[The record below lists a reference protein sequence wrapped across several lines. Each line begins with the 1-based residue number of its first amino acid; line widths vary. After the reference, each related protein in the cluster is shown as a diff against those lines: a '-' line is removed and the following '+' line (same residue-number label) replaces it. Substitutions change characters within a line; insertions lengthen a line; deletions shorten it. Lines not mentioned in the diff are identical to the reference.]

1 MAAISDI
8 HAREILDSRGN
19 PTVEV
24 DMELEDG
31 TFARAAVPSG
41 ASTGMYEATEL
52 RDGDKARYGG
62 KGVLQAV
69 ENVNTEIADAVIGL
83 DASDQRGI
91 DHLLIDLDGTENKS
105 RLGANAI
112 LAVSLAAAHASAQS
126 AGLPLYQYLGGTN
139 AHVLPIPMMNIMN
152 GGAHADNNVD
162 IQECMIMPVGAESFT
177 EGLRMGAEVYH
188 ALKSV
193 LNEKSL
199 STAVGDE
206 GGFAPDLPSNE
217 AAIEVICEAIEKAGY
232 RCGKDIALALD
243 VAASEILGEDGLYH
257 LTGDHT
263 AKDAD
268 GMIAYYER
276 LIENYPIIS
285 IEDGLGEEDWDGWK
299 MLTAALG
306 KKIQLVGD
314 DLFVTNTKRLS
325 RGIHEGV
332 ANSILV
338 KVNQIGTLTEAFEA
352 VEMAKRSGYS
362 AVISHRS
369 GETEDTTIADISVA
383 LNAGQIKTARRAEW
397 NALRNTTSFSASKKI
412 WTSMRSTGTD
422 ISVIC
427 SAACSN

>member
-177 EGLRMGAEVYH
+177 ESLRMGAEVYH

-257 LTGDHT
+257 LTGGHT

-268 GMIAYYER
+268 GMIACYER

-383 LNAGQIKTARRAEW
+383 LNAGQIKTGAPGRMERVAKYNQLLRIEEDLDINAVYGDGHIRHLLRR
-397 NALRNTTSFSASKKI
+397 LF
-412 WTSMRSTGTD
+412 
-422 ISVIC
+422 
-427 SAACSN
+427 

>member
-257 LTGDHT
+257 LTGYHT

-285 IEDGLGEEDWDGWK
+285 IEDGLQEDDWEGWK
-299 MLTAALG
+299 QMTEILG
-306 KKIQLVGD
+306 ERVQLVGD
-314 DLFVTNTKRLS
+314 DLFVTNPKRIQC
-325 RGIHEGV
+325 GIKLGA
-332 ANSILV
+332 ANAVLV
-338 KVNQIGTLTEAFEA
+338 KVNQIGTVTESLNAI
-352 VEMAKRSGYS
+352 EMAKS
-362 AVISHRS
+362 A
-369 GETEDTTIADISVA
+369 
-383 LNAGQIKTARRAEW
+383 
-397 NALRNTTSFSASKKI
+397 
-412 WTSMRSTGTD
+412 
-422 ISVIC
+422 
-427 SAACSN
+427 

>member
-232 RCGKDIALALD
+232 RCGC
-243 VAASEILGEDGLYH
+243 
-257 LTGDHT
+257 
-263 AKDAD
+263 
-268 GMIAYYER
+268 
-276 LIENYPIIS
+276 II
-285 IEDGLGEEDWDGWK
+285 
-299 MLTAALG
+299 
-306 KKIQLVGD
+306 
-314 DLFVTNTKRLS
+314 
-325 RGIHEGV
+325 
-332 ANSILV
+332 
-338 KVNQIGTLTEAFEA
+338 
-352 VEMAKRSGYS
+352 
-362 AVISHRS
+362 
-369 GETEDTTIADISVA
+369 
-383 LNAGQIKTARRAEW
+383 
-397 NALRNTTSFSASKKI
+397 
-412 WTSMRSTGTD
+412 
-422 ISVIC
+422 
-427 SAACSN
+427 